1 MAGYLGQKPAVNGI
15 YTVDELTSSGGNTY
29 TLSRAPGSK
38 NNIQVS
44 AGGLVQYP
52 SAYSVSGTT
61 LTLSGVPSG
70 QKVIIRHMGE
80 TILYPNLDDNIVT
93 SAKINAN
100 AVTGAKIAMT
110 SDARGDILYYN
121 GTDYARLA
129 KGSSGTVLK
138 MGANDPAW
146 GADSVDLTADQS
158 WTGSQRATMVT
169 DNDGSFD
176 MNAGQNFNCTPSGNF
191 TLTFTNIA
199 NGQSGFIILINSGGH
214 TVSLHANSKA
224 DANLTGV
231 VSTAGTYI
239 LSYISNGTNVYL
251 TNSAVI
257 A

>member
-1 MAGYLGQKPAVNGI
+1 MALQRVETDGIKDSAITAVKIADG
-15 YTVDELTSSGGNTY
+15 TVVAAEIADD
-29 TLSRAPGSK
+29 AV
-38 NNIQVS
+38 I
-44 AGGLVQYP
+44 
-52 SAYSVSGTT
+52 TT
-61 LTLSGVPSG
+61 
-70 QKVIIRHMGE
+70 
-80 TILYPNLDDNIVT
+80 
-93 SAKINAN
+93 KIAAN

-146 GADSVDLTADQS
+146 GTDSAVDLTADQS

-191 TLTFTNIA
+191 ALTFTNIA

>member
-1 MAGYLGQKPAVNGI
+1 MSTLKVDTIDTSNSSGNITVSRPLAGSGASLTALNA
-15 YTVDELTSSGGNTY
+15 TELTSGTIPDARLPATLPAKSGVNLTAL
-29 TLSRAPGSK
+29 TATQLT
-38 NNIQVS
+38 
-44 AGGLVQYP
+44 
-52 SAYSVSGTT
+52 SGTI
-61 LTLSGVPSG
+61 P
-70 QKVIIRHMGE
+70 IARIA
-80 TILYPNLDDNIVT
+80 DNAI
-93 SAKINAN
+93 
-100 AVTGAKIAMT
+100 TGAKIAMT

-129 KGSSGTVLK
+129 KGSSGQVLK

-146 GADSVDLTADQS
+146 GTDSAVDLTADQS

-214 TVSLHANSKA
+214 TVSLHSNSKA
-224 DANLTGV
+224 DANLAGV

>member
-1 MAGYLGQKPAVNGI
+1 MASTIKVTNIDTPDSTGNI
-15 YTVDELTSSGGNTY
+15 TVDRPLSGSGASLTSLPAANLTGTIAAISGANLTSLNA
-29 TLSRAPGSK
+29 TQLT
-38 NNIQVS
+38 
-44 AGGLVQYP
+44 
-52 SAYSVSGTT
+52 SGTI
-61 LTLSGVPSG
+61 P
-70 QKVIIRHMGE
+70 IARIA
-80 TILYPNLDDNIVT
+80 DNAI
-93 SAKINAN
+93 
-100 AVTGAKIAMT
+100 TGAKIAMT

-146 GADSVDLTADQS
+146 GTDSAVDLTADQS

-191 TLTFTNIA
+191 ALTFTNIA

-214 TVSLHANSKA
+214 TVTLHSNSKA
-224 DANLTGV
+224 DANLPTT

-239 LSYISNGTNVYL
+239 LNYISNGTNAYL
-251 TNSAVI
+251 TNSAII